1 MHLNMRKTLAVL
13 AILIPV
19 CLNAQNEIKRVNF
32 VEPKDMPQSVN
43 FLPSPPELEDPLFFN
58 DWVEYV
64 KGKELR
70 STERGQLA
78 VEDAATTLAYYMKRF
93 GEAMETDINPKD
105 YPLLASYILSTYTTI
120 RASIQVAKDTYARVR
135 PYNQFHEGTPV
146 PEHESPDDRTSYPS
160 GHTTRAWAIAL
171 ALVSVDPAHQDAILK
186 TGYEIGQSRV
196 IVGFHYQSDVDAA
209 RLAASA
215 GFARLVCEPAFQTA
229 MADAR
234 EEFETKR
241 K

>member
-1 MHLNMRKTLAVL
+1 MRKTLAVL
-13 AILIPV
+13 ALLLPL
-19 CLNAQNEIKRVNF
+19 CLNAQNEVKRVNY
-32 VEPKDMPQSVN
+32 VEPKDMPQSIN
-43 FLPSPPELEDPLFFN
+43 FLPSPPELDDPIFFN

-64 KGKELR
+64 KGKETR
-70 STERGQLA
+70 STDRGKLA

-93 GEAMETDINPKD
+93 GEAMEADINPKD
-105 YPLLASYILSTYTTI
+105 YPALASYILSTYTTI
-120 RASIQVAKDTYARVR
+120 RASIQIAKDTYARVR

-146 PEHESPDDRTSYPS
+146 PEHESPTDHTSYPS
-160 GHTTRAWAIAL
+160 GHTVRAWAIAL